1 MRFGRSRWQ
10 RTAGLLVLLCCVVHV
25 SSTRA
30 EPVTSE
36 EAVKAGFLFN
46 FVKFTQWPHAR
57 DTEAGPLQVCTPGP
71 QPLDGQ
77 FALLQGRL
85 IGNRTL
91 ETRSRVASSE
101 WRHCHVLFLTESD
114 APRLD
119 SIVRDLRGEAVLT
132 VGDLPG
138 FVQAGG
144 MIGLRTEDNRVRFD
158 INLGSAQRAGL
169 TLNSQMIKL
178 AGLVLR

>member
-1 MRFGRSRWQ
+1 MGFWRSRWQ
-10 RTAGLLVLLCCVVHV
+10 RTAGLLVLLCCVVRAP
-25 SSTRA
+25 STWA
-30 EPVTSE
+30 EPVASE

-46 FVKFTQWPHAR
+46 FVKFTQWPRAR
-57 DTEAGPLQVCTPGP
+57 EGDAGPLQVCTPGP

-77 FALLQGRL
+77 FALLHGRL

-91 ETRSRVASSE
+91 ETRSHVASSD
-101 WRHCHVLFLTESD
+101 WRRCHVLFLTEGD

-119 SIVRDLRGEAVLT
+119 HIVRELRGESVLT

-178 AGLVLR
+178 AGEVLK